1 MASMALA
8 SFPPDDPATHE
19 AETLLGVADSAL
31 RAHVREAAA
40 AAQRGEPALSAA
52 VARERLVRIP
62 EVAAELRALDE
73 IPPDLGL

>member
-1 MASMALA
+1 MGSMALA
-8 SFPPDDPATHE
+8 SFPPDGPATHE
-19 AETLLGVADSAL
+19 AETLLGPADSAL

-52 VARERLVRIP
+52 AARERLLRMP
-62 EVAAELRALDE
+62 QVAAELRALDQ